1 MGVSIKHLLAIAI
14 MFFCFTSCEVEFDP
28 NEDWKA
34 VTVVY
39 GLLDQ
44 DEDTTFVRVQKGF
57 LGSGNYLDFSRV
69 KDSIYYNPEDIDV
82 FMVSYYPWEGD
93 NVIRDTFWFNY
104 TESYNKENGD
114 FYSESAPVY
123 YCVTRGKLNH
133 TEALKQEYKI
143 IVRNKKTMEETTAS
157 ARLIG
162 DYDIVAPGSYMQFQ
176 NRAGKQVLNCQW
188 YNINSSVASRH
199 EGIMA
204 KMYQPVIRFYYRKDG
219 NETFVDI
226 PFATQLAKNPN
237 PGVLMSLNIE
247 LDFLLDGLEKE
258 LKGQSCSWTNRAY
271 MFELYVSS
279 CDLNMYE
286 YYSNSRQE
294 SAQLV
299 DKPIYTNVNNG
310 YGLFAARRQ
319 NIKIRF
325 VHLDEKVT
333 LALKQWIND

>member
-1 MGVSIKHLLAIAI
+1 MKVSVRYLFAILLVLLG
-14 MFFCFTSCEVEFDP
+14 FSSCEVEFDP
-28 NEDWKA
+28 NEEWKA

-44 DEDTTFVRVQKGF
+44 DDDTTFVRVQKGF
-57 LGSGNYLDFSRV
+57 LGSGNYLDFSRE

-82 FMVSYYPWEGD
+82 FMVSHYFWESED
-93 NVIRDTFWFNY
+93 MVRDTFWFNY

-114 FYSESAPVY
+114 FYSENAPIY
-123 YCVTRGKLNH
+123 YCVTHGRLNH
-133 TEALKQEYKI
+133 TEAMKQTYKI
-143 IVRNKKTMEETTAS
+143 VVRNKKTMEETTAS

-162 DYDIVAPGSYMQFQ
+162 DYGIVTPSSYMQFQ

-188 YNINSSVASRH
+188 YNINSASAARN
-199 EGIMA
+199 EGIVA
-204 KMYQPVIRFYYRKDG
+204 KMYQPIIRFYYKKDG
-219 NETFVDI
+219 KETFVDI
-226 PFATQLAKNPN
+226 PFATQLCKNTY
-237 PGVLMSLNIE
+237 PGVIMSYNIE
-247 LDFLLDGLEKE
+247 LDALLDGLEKE
-258 LKGQSCSWTNRAY
+258 LKGKNCSLTDRAY
-271 MFELYVSS
+271 MFEFYVSS

-310 YGLFAARRQ
+310 YGLFASRRQ
-319 NIKIRF
+319 NIKIKF
-325 VHLDEKVT
+325 TYIDEKVA

>member
-1 MGVSIKHLLAIAI
+1 MKVSLRYLFAIAI
-14 MFFCFTSCEVEFDP
+14 MLLGFTSCEVEFDP

-57 LGSGNYLDFSRV
+57 LGSGNYLDFSRQ
-69 KDSIYYNPEDIDV
+69 KDSIYYKPEDIDV
-82 FMVSYYPWEGD
+82 FMVSHYFWESED
-93 NVIRDTFWFNY
+93 MVRDTFWFNY
-104 TESYNKENGD
+104 TESYGKENGD
-114 FYSESAPVY
+114 FYSEGAPIY

-133 TEALKQEYKI
+133 TEALKQQYKI
-143 IVRNKKTMEETTAS
+143 VVRNKKTMEETTAS

-162 DYDIVAPGSYMQFQ
+162 DYDIVNPGSYMQFQ
-176 NRAGKQVLNCQW
+176 NRAGKNILACQW
-188 YNINSSVASRH
+188 YNMNSSVASRN
-199 EGIMA
+199 EGIIA
-204 KMYQPVIRFYYRKDG
+204 KMYQPIIRFYYKRDG
-219 NETFVDI
+219 KETFVDI
-226 PFATQLAKNPN
+226 PFATQLNKNPN
-237 PGVLMSLNIE
+237 AGVMMSFNIE
-247 LDFLLDGLEKE
+247 FDYLVSDLKKALE
-258 LKGQSCSWTNRAY
+258 GASCNWTDRAS
-271 MFELYVSS
+271 MFELYISS

-319 NIKIRF
+319 NIKVKFTNIDTK
-325 VHLDEKVT
+325 LILE
-333 LALKQWIND
+333 LKQWIND